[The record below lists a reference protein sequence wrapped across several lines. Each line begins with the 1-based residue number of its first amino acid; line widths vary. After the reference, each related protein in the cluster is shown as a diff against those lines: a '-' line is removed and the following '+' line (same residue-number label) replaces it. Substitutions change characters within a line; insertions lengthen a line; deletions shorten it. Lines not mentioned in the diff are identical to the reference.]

1 MAVFDLG
8 GETILAFGGRPA
20 PSYAEK
26 CTVPIEAADVS
37 IEEYAEQWRAAVDTV
52 HTAKL
57 VGPLATEQGLVAD
70 SDN

>member
-26 CTVPIEAADVS
+26 CTVPIEAAGVT
-37 IEEYAEQWRAAVDTV
+37 IQEYAEQWRPTAETMEA
-52 HTAKL
+52 AKL
-57 VGPLATEQGLVAD
+57 VGPLATEQVLAAD